1 MEYRKYT
8 AFFRLQFSMGLQYR
22 TAAFA
27 GIVTQFVWGIL
38 EILMFR
44 AFYQTDAS
52 GFPMTFAAA
61 STYVWMQQAF
71 LALFMPWMMDN
82 EIFSN
87 IRDGNVSYELC
98 RPVGLYQMWFVKNLA
113 SRLARAVLRCMPIL
127 VVAAFLPYP
136 YGMTAPADLTSFLL
150 FLFTLMTG
158 LAVTVA
164 ICMLIYIS
172 AFFTLSPDGIRMAAL
187 CVIEFLSGAVIPL
200 PFLPDNMRKLISLL
214 PFASMQNVPLRIYSC
229 NLSGSSMQHAVC
241 LQLIWLLLLV
251 TAGRQLTVL
260 ALRKVTLQ
268 GG

>member
-1 MEYRKYT
+1 MCLLVAKMCV
-8 AFFRLQFSMGLQYR
+8 QVMFS
-22 TAAFA
+22 
-27 GIVTQFVWGIL
+27 IIL
-38 EILMFR
+38 GTDQSNGVEIPE
-44 AFYQTDAS
+44 AI
-52 GFPMTFAAA
+52 
-61 STYVWMQQAF
+61 
-71 LALFMPWMMDN
+71 
-82 EIFSN
+82 E
-87 IRDGNVSYELC
+87 
-98 RPVGLYQMWFVKNLA
+98 
-113 SRLARAVLRCMPIL
+113 CM
-127 VVAAFLPYP
+127 
-136 YGMTAPADLTSFLL
+136 

-229 NLSGSSMQHAVC
+229 DLSGSSMQHAVC